1 MKHKHHIIP
10 KHMGGSDDPSNLTE
24 LSREDHAFAHRELYE
39 KYGKKEDLGAYYLL
53 NGQTDEA
60 MKIYS
65 SLGGKVQGKR
75 NAESGHIQKIQK
87 SSDVVSNGRKGGC
100 ATIKTGKGSF
110 ANPDERKKV
119 AVLGGKV
126 QGKRNAESGH
136 CKKITI
142 DYWEKVKKGEIER
155 SKKIWIYSEIYKI
168 SKLIK
173 INDKL
178 PDGFSYGRKIFKVEE
193 EKYV

>member
-10 KHMGGSDDPSNLTE
+10 KHMGGSDDPSNIIELT
-24 LSREDHAFAHRELYE
+24 REEHALVHKELYE
-39 KYGKKEDLGAYYLL
+39 KCGKLEDLGAYYLL
-53 NGQTDEA
+53 SGQTDEA
-60 MKIYS
+60 MRICS

-87 SSDVVSNGRKGGC
+87 SSDVVSNGRKGGY

-110 ANPDERKKV
+110 ANPEERKKV

-142 DYWEKVKKGEIER
+142 DYWEKVKNGQLKR
-155 SKKIWIYSEIYKI
+155 SVKMWIYNPETNHSMLIEKD
-168 SKLIK
+168 SKFPEGYIK
-173 INDKL
+173 
-178 PDGFSYGRKIFKVEE
+178 GRKIS
-193 EKYV
+193 